1 MTERLKEVLEKNRE
15 TYINHL
21 KELVAIDTHVLSQG
35 LEGGLEKKGQDYI
48 ASLLRS
54 MGADEVRTDPMEE
67 TLIEEAGRK
76 YGEGNPGHNQTD
88 RANVYGVFR
97 GKKGGR
103 SLLFNGHID
112 VMPADEAGEW
122 KHDPFDPVIE
132 DGKLFGRGTADMKSG
147 LMASIMA
154 VRLLQDAGM
163 ELPGD
168 VTITSVCDEEG
179 GGNGSIQ
186 AVMRG
191 LKADGVVN
199 CEPTDD
205 KAIVAHMGWVFFKVE
220 FEGKACHSGEK
231 GKGVSAIA
239 KAIKV
244 IEALNEREHE
254 WLLIYRHPLC
264 PPPNLNIGVIEGGT
278 AGSTVPGFCSFSTC
292 VHFVP
297 SLMTQ
302 EKIIEEFND
311 VVTRTAMADPWL
323 CEHPPKVTIFQRGRS
338 FEMPADDPFVGAF
351 KEAYRLSRNR
361 ELVLQGSP
369 MGCDSRLWR
378 NIAGCPTIQFGP
390 GRPEECHSVN
400 EWVEIESYLNAVLI
414 YAELILTWGMLQ

>member
-1 MTERLKEVLEKNRE
+1 MIDKLKKALEENRE
-15 TYINHL
+15 TYIKHL
-21 KELVAIDTHVLSQG
+21 KELVSIDTHVLAQG
-35 LEGGLEKKGQDYI
+35 LEGGLEKKGQEYI

-54 MGADEVRTDPMEE
+54 MGADEVKEDPMEE
-67 TLIEEAGRK
+67 TLIEEAGEK
-76 YGEGNPGHNQTD
+76 YGEGNPGHNQTG
-88 RANVYGVFR
+88 RSNVYGTFR
-97 GKKGGR
+97 GKAGGK
-103 SLLFNGHID
+103 SLLFNGHVD
-112 VMPADEAGEW
+112 VMPVDGDEGW
-122 KHDPFDPVIE
+122 KSDPFDPVIE
-132 DGKLFGRGTADMKSG
+132 DGKMFGRGTADMKSG

-154 VRLLQDAGM
+154 VKLVQDAGLD
-163 ELPGD
+163 LPGD

-199 CEPTDD
+199 CEPTNDE
-205 KAIVAHMGWVFFKVE
+205 AIAAHMGWVFFKVE

-254 WLLIYRHPLC
+254 WLLSYRHPLC

-278 AGSTVPGFCSFSTC
+278 AGSTVPGYCSFSTC

-302 EKIIEEFND
+302 EQIIEEFND
-311 VVTRTAMADPWL
+311 VVKRTADADPWL
-323 CEHPPKVTIFQRGRS
+323 CAHPPKVTIFQRGRS
-338 FEMPADDPFVGAF
+338 FEMETDHPFVDAF
-351 KEAYRLSRNR
+351 REAYRLSTDK
-361 ELVLQGSP
+361 ELKIVGSP

-390 GRPEECHSVN
+390 GRPQECHSVN
-400 EWVEIESYLNAVLI
+400 EWVEIESYLNAILI
-414 YAELILTWGMLQ
+414 YAELILQMGK

>member
-1 MTERLKEVLEKNRE
+1 MTERLKEVLEKNRDI
-15 TYINHL
+15 YIGHL
-21 KELVAIDTHVLSQG
+21 KELVSIDTHVLSQG

-54 MGADEVRTDPMEE
+54 MGADEVRTDPMDEA
-67 TLIEEAGRK
+67 LIEEAGKK
-76 YGEGNPGHNQTD
+76 YGEGNPGHDQTD
-88 RANVYGVFR
+88 RSNVYGVFH
-97 GKKGGR
+97 GKEGGR
-103 SLLFNGHID
+103 SLLFNGHVD
-112 VMPADEAGEW
+112 VMPADEKSEW
-122 KHDPFDPVIE
+122 RSDPFDPVIE
-132 DGKLFGRGTADMKSG
+132 DGKMYGRGTADMKSG

-154 VRLLQDAGM
+154 VRLLKDAGC

-168 VTITSVCDEEG
+168 VTVTSVCDEEG

-205 KAIVAHMGWVFFKVE
+205 EAIAAHMGWVFFKVE

-231 GKGVSAIA
+231 GKGVSAIE

-254 WLLIYRHPLC
+254 WLLTYRHPLC

-278 AGSTVPGFCSFSTC
+278 AGSTVPGYCSFSTC

-297 SLMTQ
+297 TLMTQ

-311 VVTRTAMADPWL
+311 VVESVAKADRWL
-323 CEHPPKVTIFQRGRS
+323 SEHPPKVTIFQRGRA
-338 FEMPADDPFVGAF
+338 FEMDIDDPFVDAF
-351 KEAYRLSRNR
+351 REAYRLSRGK
-361 ELVLQGSP
+361 ELKIVGSP

-390 GRPEECHSVN
+390 GRPQECHSVN
-400 EWVEIESYLNAVLI
+400 EWVELESYLNAILI
-414 YAELILTWGMLQ
+414 YAELILQWGKQ